1 MLGATASLGW
11 GLETFVSVRR
21 SWGAFLDDENL
32 MPIVTR
38 PLVDI
43 RVRRSVRKAML
54 FADLLNA
61 GNQRYD
67 EFGFVL
73 TDFRGGSVGY
83 VYPGQPRVLRVG
95 LSLDLK

>member
-1 MLGATASLGW
+1 
-11 GLETFVSVRR
+11 
-21 SWGAFLDDENL
+21 
-32 MPIVTR
+32 
-38 PLVDI
+38 
-43 RVRRSVRKAML
+43 ML

-73 TDFRGGSVGY
+73 TDFRGGRVGY